1 MMVTLRPCILI
12 VDDDAALLQAL
23 PETIALRLPSIEVD
37 LCDSATEALERMRRV
52 AYAAIVTDIKMPGID
67 GLVLLSHIKEL
78 RPETPTLLITGHG
91 EHDLAIQALR
101 KGAYDFIQKP
111 IDRDYFIA
119 SLQRAIQVYGLRQ
132 QVQEQHKELERYAL
146 SLEAQVQERTRELVE
161 ANAAK
166 DIFLALASHELRTP
180 LTSLKGMI
188 QLLVRR
194 QQKQSGTATEA
205 ELANMER
212 SVRRMEILVN
222 DLLSTSLLD
231 TGKFTLHRKR
241 CDLGALC
248 RHILDEYSAGARVSV
263 TLSIPPEPFIAEVD
277 VERISQVLLNLL
289 SNAGKYSLRDAPVSM
304 TLERRGDTCSI
315 TVQDQGAGM
324 PAEQIAHIFDRF
336 YRIPGL
342 ERQSGSSV
350 GLGLGLYVVS
360 RIVEQHGGSI
370 EVQSSPGQGSIFS
383 IILPLADHL
392 VMADT
397 GHSATHPVPET

>member
-1 MMVTLRPCILI
+1 MMVTPRPCILL

-23 PETIALRLPSIEVD
+23 PETIALRLPTVEVD
-37 LCDSATEALERMRRV
+37 ICDSAAEALERIQQGT
-52 AYAAIVTDIKMPGID
+52 YAAIVTDIKMPGVD

-111 IDRDYFIA
+111 IDRDYFVA
-119 SLQRAIQVYGLRQ
+119 SLRRAIESYRLHQ
-132 QVQEQHKELERYAL
+132 QVQEQQKELERYAR
-146 SLEAQVQERTRELVE
+146 SLESQVEERTRELVE

-166 DIFLALASHELRTP
+166 DTFLALASHELRTP

-188 QLLVRR
+188 QLLARR
-194 QQKQSGTATEA
+194 QQKHGGATPDI

-241 CDLGALC
+241 GDLGELC
-248 RHILDEYSAGARVSV
+248 RRILDEYAAGTHVPVILSV
-263 TLSIPPEPFIAEVD
+263 PPEPLIAEVD
-277 VERISQVLLNLL
+277 VERISQVVLNLL
-289 SNAGKYSLRDAPVSM
+289 SNAAKYSPRDTPVSM
-304 TLERRGDTCSI
+304 TLQRREDTGSI
-315 TVQDQGAGM
+315 SVQDQGVGM
-324 PAEQIAHIFDRF
+324 PAEQVAHIFDRF
-336 YRIPGL
+336 YHIPGL

-350 GLGLGLYVVS
+350 GLGLGLYVAS

-370 EVQSSPGQGSIFS
+370 EVQSSPGQGSTLS
-383 IILPLADHL
+383 VILPLADH
-392 VMADT
+392 T
-397 GHSATHPVPET
+397 